1 MALISRL
8 EKIEEQIA
16 SLKADLRATT
26 SAATATAASPSI
38 SPGVADGEINVNHT
52 HSNLRSGLAGRHVV
66 EDATGATI
74 FLGGHSDTPL
84 ALGCREALGSGIM
97 MLRNAMTDQFVP
109 RAYPFTSLWG
119 PDATA
124 KEVCETLPDDSDII
138 R

>member
-1 MALISRL
+1 M
-8 EKIEEQIA
+8 
-16 SLKADLRATT
+16 
-26 SAATATAASPSI
+26 SAATATVASPSI
-38 SPGVADGEINVNHT
+38 SPGVADGELKANDV
-52 HSNLRSGLAGRHVV
+52 HSDLRSGLPGRHVV

-74 FLGGHSDTPL
+74 FLGSRSDTPL
-84 ALGCREALGSGIM
+84 ALGCREALGSGNM

-109 RAYPFTSLWG
+109 RAYPFISLWG